1 MDPTEYL
8 AIIPL
13 LIYGIGITD
22 LLGQWKRFFNKED
35 QFPLYIIY
43 TIILTE
49 VAIYNV
55 VIYIDLVNVLSEQ
68 TYFTYLAFLLPPIL
82 FLMVVNIFTPD
93 EGSRTEA
100 YFENNTRLM
109 FVLIA
114 LFVASHFLYEFDE
127 KHWQGYMRIVF
138 VVLLLA
144 IALFRKRWMM
154 YLVALLWLIGFLSK
168 GRSDGTSAAIP
179 S

>member
-1 MDPTEYL
+1 MDPAEYL
-8 AIIPL
+8 AIVPL

-22 LLGQWKRFFNKED
+22 LLGQWKRFFREAD

-55 VIYIDLVNVLSEQ
+55 VIYIDLVNVLPEQ
-68 TYFTYLAFLLPPIL
+68 NYFTYLGFLLPPIL
-82 FLMVVNIFTPD
+82 FLLVVNIFTPD
-93 EGSRTEA
+93 EGSNTEA
-100 YFENNTRLM
+100 YFNENVRLI
-109 FVLIA
+109 FILIT

-138 VVLLLA
+138 IVLLLSIA
-144 IALFRKRWMM
+144 IFRKRWIM
-154 YLVALLWLIGFLSK
+154 YLVAVIWFLGFITK
-168 GRSDGTSAAIP
+168 GNMLVT
-179 S
+179 